1 MHFWQRLSHICS
13 ACHSY
18 IRRCLCGL
26 KISRPNRFRRSRL
39 EHSTTNS
46 GYLRPRRG
54 YTHSVNTYD
63 KILLISYRLQIN
75 CFVFGITSR
84 GPHPMGNFHS
94 TFMGI
99 FVCIAFGTIDGF
111 EMAGA
116 RISWNHPSPSG
127 RGSKHLNLVCRPNLV
142 WATDKLCISPFDI
155 VILKIQF
162 FNGLALIL
170 SSVTT
175 GLLV

>member
-1 MHFWQRLSHICS
+1 MHFWQRLPHIFS

-26 KISRPNRFRRSRL
+26 RISRPNRCRRSRL

-54 YTHSVNTYD
+54 YTQSANTYD
-63 KILLISYRLQIN
+63 KIYWISHRQQIN

-84 GPHPMGNFHS
+84 GPHPMGNFYS

-99 FVCIAFGTIDGF
+99 FVCIAFGTIYGF
-111 EMAGA
+111 KMAGT
-116 RISWNHPSPSG
+116 RISWNHPSRSG

-142 WATDKLCISPFDI
+142 WVTDNLCISPFDI
-155 VILKIQF
+155 VILKIQS

-170 SSVTT
+170 SSVAT